1 MVNQVAQDFTARQY
15 AQNIGQYA
23 TTNAAAANEAVKKPE
38 NQGAEATNPKTP
50 DTDRVE
56 LSGDTKVITK
66 MSDSERA
73 ALVKSLKDDLENQM
87 TRFTNMMVQNFQKQ
101 GITAS
106 MAKGDDFWK
115 MMASGNYTVDAETK
129 AEAEKAISE
138 DGYWGVSKTSQRI
151 FDFVQ
156 ALAGDDPE
164 KMKTMQAAVEKGFKQ
179 AEEAWGGKLPS
190 ISGETHDAINKLFD
204 DYYAQNGVAA
214 DK

>member
-1 MVNQVAQDFTARQY
+1 
-15 AQNIGQYA
+15 
-23 TTNAAAANEAVKKPE
+23 
-38 NQGAEATNPKTP
+38 
-50 DTDRVE
+50 
-56 LSGDTKVITK
+56 
-66 MSDSERA
+66 
-73 ALVKSLKDDLENQM
+73 
-87 TRFTNMMVQNFQKQ
+87 
-101 GITAS
+101 

>member
-1 MVNQVAQDFTARQY
+1 MVNQVAQDLTARQY

-101 GITAS
+101 GINAS
-106 MAKGDDFWK
+106 MANGDDFWK
-115 MMASGNYTVDAETK
+115 MMASGKYSVDAQTK
-129 AEAEKAISE
+129 ADAQEAISE
-138 DGYWGVSKTSQRI
+138 DGYWGVKQTSQRI
-151 FDFVQ
+151 FDFAH
-156 ALAGDDPE
+156 ALAGDDVE
-164 KMKTMQAAVEKGFKQ
+164 KMQKFQKAVEKGFEQ
-179 AEEAWGGKLPS
+179 AGAAWGGDLPS
-190 ISGETHDAINKLFD
+190 ICGDTHDAVNKLFD
-204 DYYAQNGVAA
+204 DFYAKHGATV
-214 DK
+214 